1 MKKHRS
7 ENENSFF
14 IVLEFYT
21 DKKKNDYNAKKYKKD
36 KI

>member
-1 MKKHRS
+1 MKIL
-7 ENENSFF
+7 SF
-14 IVLEFYT
+14 VLEFYT

>member
-1 MKKHRS
+1 MKMKIL
-7 ENENSFF
+7 SF
-14 IVLEFYT
+14 VLEFYT